1 MLIWKEQFKYEI
13 MMSLASCGTAVE
25 LGQRAG
31 QWWHSPCQRAASPD
45 TITRGSHV
53 AASPTVERWVPR
65 RCRSFQAPPPG
76 SRFILWQFALMISLR
91 SPRPRL
97 PPGPHPGAFIPG
109 STRCNFPQFLL
120 RCWPGVSGLLRFLVL
135 TPHSLCQ
142 EAITVRVRCPRS
154 YFAAY
159 PFFRTVSETWDFF
172 FFFTSRID
180 QDNTIQDH
188 AWLSE
193 HGLSVITWAWLRV
206 ERQWPL
212 TAVSLLHFPANRLS
226 PRLGGPAV
234 PDVLAAH
241 LHPGAPPAPAGLL
254 LVSWPCRLPW
264 AQTRTGRRRLI
275 CRWSKL
281 RGLTHVCVWM
291 RPLKP
296 DMEISNKC

>member
-1 MLIWKEQFKYEI
+1 MVTFSVSASSVSWYHHPRFTRCGISNCRTLGPPALPQLPGSPAWLTFH
-13 MMSLASCGTAVE
+13 SLAICPNDIPAE
-25 LGQRAG
+25 
-31 QWWHSPCQRAASPD
+31 PPASPPPR
-45 TITRGSHV
+45 T
-53 AASPTVERWVPR
+53 ASR
-65 RCRSFQAPPPG
+65 RIHPSEPG
-76 SRFILWQFALMISLR
+76 
-91 SPRPRL
+91 
-97 PPGPHPGAFIPG
+97 PG
-109 STRCNFPQFLL
+109 STRRNFPQFLL

-142 EAITVRVRCPRS
+142 EAITVCVRCPRS

-193 HGLSVITWAWLRV
+193 HGLSVIAWAWLRV